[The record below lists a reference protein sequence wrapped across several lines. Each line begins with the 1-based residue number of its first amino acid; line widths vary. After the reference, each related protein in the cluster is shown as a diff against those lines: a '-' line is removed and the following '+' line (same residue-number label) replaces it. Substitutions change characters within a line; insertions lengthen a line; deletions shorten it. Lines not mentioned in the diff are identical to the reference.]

1 MSEKRGEEG
10 NPRLL
15 ADRSS
20 SGRPPDSLPVAVMG
34 SMATESSCQQMQH
47 IQSGDSLE
55 RPGSS
60 LSMDVQGQCKKLCGT
75 GVHEPIEVSD
85 AMEMDGEQRGLA
97 APVAAMLG
105 SEGQKS
111 VSNADQDGSC
121 MSYGNVVNSSLQG
134 TLQEQPGVGVAGCDP
149 NKILVSD
156 EDCVIDRT
164 GKFPRIEFFE
174 HVHKQIDLAM
184 RNVVIEAC
192 GSSECRNQEP
202 NEGMVNTNMGK
213 GCKAGAN
220 EESVLFGP
228 WMTVDTRRKR
238 ANTGGSV
245 LVKGLRKAEVR
256 NGANRFAALGDEHVD
271 MMEEQGNDANA
282 ELGLLIPS
290 RGQPRSVP
298 VEGNISIAKSGS
310 SSVSNSAKEVRE
322 AGRVFEKAVVLPMV
336 EGQQVSVVEHDH
348 TGRGGKRTGR
358 EASHQGLRVRMPPD
372 TRTISRAVLNEW
384 VEGVNVQLTAIADSS
399 GNDSGGLLR
408 ASVNQDRELVPA
420 CSVQAVTGLRDP
432 GRGEDSGCAVE
443 GSDGGL

>member
-156 EDCVIDRT
+156 EDC
-164 GKFPRIEFFE
+164 
-174 HVHKQIDLAM
+174 
-184 RNVVIEAC
+184 EAC

-348 TGRGGKRTGR
+348 TGRGKGHAAISLLEKGHGR
-358 EASHQGLRVRMPPD
+358 NG
-372 TRTISRAVLNEW
+372 
-384 VEGVNVQLTAIADSS
+384 VEGVVLGKT
-399 GNDSGGLLR
+399 
-408 ASVNQDRELVPA
+408 
-420 CSVQAVTGLRDP
+420 
-432 GRGEDSGCAVE
+432 
-443 GSDGGL
+443 